1 VNLELVTVGTEL
13 LLGFTVDTNS
23 AEIARRTG
31 AIGVR
36 VLRRTSV
43 GDTDAE
49 IGGAVLE
56 ALARTGAVLTTGG
69 LGPTSDDVTKTA
81 VAAALGAPLRFANHV
96 WDDLLERYQGL
107 GRTPSPSNRTQAM
120 VPEGAVVLRNR
131 WGTAPGLWID
141 APLGLVIMLPGVPRE
156 MRMLLEHEVLP
167 RLAQRAGGHVV
178 RSRTVRT
185 TAIPESTLAD
195 RLGDIERAVA
205 PVTLAYL
212 PGVEGVD
219 LRLTAWGLGSDEADR
234 VLDDACSEVA
244 RRAGEHVYAV
254 DESSLAERLVAELRV
269 RGRRLAVAESC
280 TGGLLGGRITDVPGS
295 SEVFEGGVIA
305 YADAVKQRDLGVPG
319 ALIDAHGAVSE
330 PVAGAMAD
338 AARVRF
344 GTDYGIGV
352 TGIAGPGGGTPL
364 KPVGLV
370 WFAVAGP
377 DGTTT
382 HRAIFPGSREEI
394 RARAAQTGL
403 YLLYRRLATAA
414 TGAVE
419 HPL

>member
-23 AEIARRTG
+23 AEIARRAG

-36 VLRRTSV
+36 VVRRTSV

-56 ALARTGAVLTTGG
+56 ALGRTGAVLSTGG

-81 VAAALGAPLRFANHV
+81 VAAALGLPLRFADHV

-141 APLGLVIMLPGVPRE
+141 SPRGLVIMLPGVPRE

-167 RLAQRAGGHVV
+167 RLAERAGGRVV

-195 RLGDIERAVA
+195 RLGDVEQAVA
-205 PVTLAYL
+205 PATLAYL

-219 LRLTAWGLGSDEADR
+219 LRLTVRGLESDESDR
-234 VLDDACSEVA
+234 VLERASAEVA
-244 RRAGEHVYAV
+244 RRAGEFVYAL
-254 DESSLAERLVAELRV
+254 DESSLAERLVDALRT
-269 RGRRLAVAESC
+269 RGRRVAVAESC
-280 TGGLLGGRITDVPGS
+280 TGGLIGGRITDVPGS
-295 SEVFEGGVIA
+295 SDVFDGGVIA
-305 YADAVKQRDLGVPG
+305 YANAVKRRELGVPPEV
-319 ALIDAHGAVSE
+319 LDVHGAVSE
-330 PVAGAMAD
+330 PVACAMAE
-338 AARVRF
+338 AARTRF

-352 TGIAGPGGGTPL
+352 TGIAGPGGGTPE

-377 DGTTT
+377 DGTSA
-382 HRAIFPGSREEI
+382 HRSIFPGSREEI

-403 YLLYRRLATAA
+403 YLLHRRLGAAPTAA
-414 TGAVE
+414 VE
-419 HPL
+419 YPV

>member
-23 AEIARRTG
+23 AEIARRAG

-36 VLRRTSV
+36 VVRRTSV

-56 ALARTGAVLTTGG
+56 ALARTGAVLSTGG

-81 VAAALGAPLRFANHV
+81 VAAALGLPLRFADHV

-120 VPEGAVVLRNR
+120 VPEGAVVLKNR

-141 APLGLVIMLPGVPRE
+141 GPRGLVIMLPGVPRE

-167 RLAQRAGGHVV
+167 RLAERAGGRVV
-178 RSRTVRT
+178 RSRAVRT

-195 RLGDIERAVA
+195 RLGDIEEAVSPA
-205 PVTLAYL
+205 TLAYL

-219 LRLTAWGLGSDEADR
+219 LRLTVRGLDADESNR
-234 VLDDACSEVA
+234 VLERACAEVA
-244 RRAGEHVYAV
+244 RRAGEYVYAM
-254 DESSLAERLVAELRV
+254 DESSLAERLVHALRT
-269 RGRRLAVAESC
+269 RGRRVAVAESC

-295 SEVFEGGVIA
+295 SDVFEGGVIA
-305 YADAVKQRDLGVPG
+305 YANAVKLRELGV
-319 ALIDAHGAVSE
+319 AEAMLDAQGAVSE
-330 PVAGAMAD
+330 PVACAMAE
-338 AARVRF
+338 AARARF

-352 TGIAGPGGGTPL
+352 TGIAGPGGGTPE

-377 DGTTT
+377 DGTTA
-382 HRAIFPGSREEI
+382 HRSIFPGSREEI
-394 RARAAQTGL
+394 RARAAQTAL
-403 YLLYRRLATAA
+403 YLLYRRLGAA
-414 TGAVE
+414 PTSAVE
-419 HPL
+419 YPI

>member
-23 AEIARRTG
+23 AEIARRAG

-36 VLRRTSV
+36 VVRRTSV

-56 ALARTGAVLTTGG
+56 ALGRTGAVLSTGG

-81 VAAALGAPLRFANHV
+81 VAAALGLPLRFADHV

-141 APLGLVIMLPGVPRE
+141 SPRGLVIMLPGVPRE

-167 RLAQRAGGHVV
+167 RLAERAGGRVV

-195 RLGDIERAVA
+195 RLGDVEQAVA
-205 PVTLAYL
+205 PATLAYL

-219 LRLTAWGLGSDEADR
+219 LRLTVRGLESGESDR
-234 VLDDACSEVA
+234 VLERASAEVA
-244 RRAGEHVYAV
+244 RRAGEFVYAL
-254 DESSLAERLVAELRV
+254 DESSLAERLVDALRT
-269 RGRRLAVAESC
+269 RGRRVAVAESC
-280 TGGLLGGRITDVPGS
+280 TGGLIGGRITDVPGS
-295 SEVFEGGVIA
+295 SDVFDGGVIA
-305 YADAVKQRDLGVPG
+305 YANAVKRRELGVPPEV
-319 ALIDAHGAVSE
+319 LDVHGAVSE
-330 PVAGAMAD
+330 PVACAMAE
-338 AARVRF
+338 AARTRF

-352 TGIAGPGGGTPL
+352 TGIAGPGGGTPE

-377 DGTTT
+377 DGTSA
-382 HRAIFPGSREEI
+382 HRSIFPGSREEI

-403 YLLYRRLATAA
+403 YLLHRRLGAAPTAA
-414 TGAVE
+414 VE
-419 HPL
+419 YPV

>member
-1 VNLELVTVGTEL
+1 VNIELVTVGTEL

-23 AEIARRTG
+23 AEIARRAG
-31 AIGVR
+31 SIGVR
-36 VLRRTSV
+36 VVRRTSV
-43 GDTDAE
+43 GDTEAE

-56 ALARTGAVLTTGG
+56 ALGRTGAVLSTGG

-81 VAAALGAPLRFANHV
+81 VAAALGLPLRFADHV

-107 GRTPSPSNRTQAM
+107 GRTPSPSNRSQAM
-120 VPEGAVVLRNR
+120 VPEGAVVLHNR

-141 APLGLVIMLPGVPRE
+141 SPRGLVIMLPGVPRE

-167 RLAQRAGGHVV
+167 RLAERAGGRVV

-195 RLGDIERAVA
+195 RLGDIEQAVA
-205 PVTLAYL
+205 PATLAYL

-219 LRLTAWGLGSDEADR
+219 LRLTAWGLESDESDR
-234 VLDDACSEVA
+234 VLERACAEVA
-244 RRAGEHVYAV
+244 RRAGEQVYAM
-254 DESSLAERLVAELRV
+254 DESSLAERLVDALRT
-269 RGRRLAVAESC
+269 RGRRVAVAESC

-295 SEVFEGGVIA
+295 SDVFDGGVIA
-305 YADAVKQRDLGVPG
+305 YANAVKLRELGV
-319 ALIDAHGAVSE
+319 AQAMLDADGAVSE
-330 PVAGAMAD
+330 PVACAMAE
-338 AARVRF
+338 AARTRF

-352 TGIAGPGGGTPL
+352 TGIAGPGGGTPE
-364 KPVGLV
+364 KPVGLA

-377 DGTTT
+377 DGTTA
-382 HRAIFPGSREEI
+382 HRSIFPGSREEI
-394 RARAAQTGL
+394 RARAAQTAL
-403 YLLYRRLATAA
+403 FLLYRRLGAGT

-419 HPL
+419 YPL

>member
-1 VNLELVTVGTEL
+1 MNLELVTVGTEL

-23 AEIARRTG
+23 AEIARRAG

-36 VLRRTSV
+36 VVRRTSV

-56 ALARTGAVLTTGG
+56 ALGRTGAVLSTGG

-81 VAAALGAPLRFANHV
+81 VAAALGLPLRFADHV

-141 APLGLVIMLPGVPRE
+141 SPRGLVIMLPGVPRE

-167 RLAQRAGGHVV
+167 RLAERAGGRVV

-195 RLGDIERAVA
+195 RLGDIEQAVA
-205 PVTLAYL
+205 PATLAYL

-219 LRLTAWGLGSDEADR
+219 LRLTVRGLESDESDR
-234 VLDDACSEVA
+234 VLERGCTEVA
-244 RRAGEHVYAV
+244 RRAGEYVYAM
-254 DESSLAERLVAELRV
+254 DDTSLAERLVDALRT
-269 RGRRLAVAESC
+269 RGQRVAVAESC

-295 SEVFEGGVIA
+295 SDVFEGGVIA
-305 YADAVKQRDLGVPG
+305 YANAVKLRELGVPQ
-319 ALIDAHGAVSE
+319 AVLDDQGAVSE
-330 PVAGAMAD
+330 PVACAMAE
-338 AARVRF
+338 AARTRF

-352 TGIAGPGGGTPL
+352 TGIAGPGGGTPE

-377 DGTTT
+377 EGTTA
-382 HRAIFPGSREEI
+382 HRSIFPGSREEI

-403 YLLYRRLATAA
+403 FLLCRRLGAA
-414 TGAVE
+414 PTSAVE
-419 HPL
+419 YPV

>member
-23 AEIARRTG
+23 AEIARRAG

-36 VLRRTSV
+36 VVRRTSV

-56 ALARTGAVLTTGG
+56 ALGRTGAVLSTGG

-81 VAAALGAPLRFANHV
+81 VAAALGLPLRFADHV

-141 APLGLVIMLPGVPRE
+141 SPRGLVIMLPGVPRE

-167 RLAQRAGGHVV
+167 RLAERAGGRVV

-195 RLGDIERAVA
+195 RLGDVEQAVA
-205 PVTLAYL
+205 PATLAYL
-212 PGVEGVD
+212 PGLEGVD
-219 LRLTAWGLGSDEADR
+219 LRLTVQGLESDESDR
-234 VLDDACSEVA
+234 VLERACAEVA
-244 RRAGEHVYAV
+244 RRAGEFVYAL
-254 DESSLAERLVAELRV
+254 DESSLAERLVDALRT
-269 RGRRLAVAESC
+269 REQRLAVAESC
-280 TGGLLGGRITDVPGS
+280 TGGLIGGRITDVPGS
-295 SEVFEGGVIA
+295 SVVFDGGVIA
-305 YADAVKQRDLGVPG
+305 YANAVKLRELGVPQEV
-319 ALIDAHGAVSE
+319 LDAHGAVSE
-330 PVAGAMAD
+330 PVACAMAE
-338 AARVRF
+338 AARTRF

-352 TGIAGPGGGTPL
+352 TGIAGPGGGTPE

-377 DGTTT
+377 DGTSA
-382 HRAIFPGSREEI
+382 HRSIFPGSREEI

-403 YLLYRRLATAA
+403 YLLYRRLGAAPTAA
-414 TGAVE
+414 VE
-419 HPL
+419 YPV

>member
-23 AEIARRTG
+23 AEIARRAG

-36 VLRRTSV
+36 VVRRTSV

-56 ALARTGAVLTTGG
+56 ALARTGAVLSTGG

-81 VAAALGAPLRFANHV
+81 VAAALGLPLRFADHV

-120 VPEGAVVLRNR
+120 VPEGAVVLKNR

-141 APLGLVIMLPGVPRE
+141 SPRGLVVMLPGVPRE

-167 RLAQRAGGHVV
+167 RLAERSGGRVV
-178 RSRTVRT
+178 RSRAVRT

-195 RLGDIERAVA
+195 RLGDIEQAVA
-205 PVTLAYL
+205 PATLAYL

-219 LRLTAWGLGSDEADR
+219 LRLTVRGLDSHESDL
-234 VLDDACSEVA
+234 VLERASAEVA
-244 RRAGEHVYAV
+244 RRAGEFAYAT
-254 DESSLAERLVAELRV
+254 DESSLAERLVHALRA
-269 RGRRLAVAESC
+269 RGRRVAVAESC

-295 SEVFEGGVIA
+295 SDVFEGGVIA
-305 YADAVKQRDLGVPG
+305 YANAVKLRELDVAEAVL
-319 ALIDAHGAVSE
+319 DAEGAVSE
-330 PVAGAMAD
+330 PVACAMAE
-338 AARVRF
+338 AARARF

-352 TGIAGPGGGTPL
+352 TGIAGPGGGTPE

-377 DGTTT
+377 DGTRA
-382 HRAIFPGSREEI
+382 HRSIFPGSREEI
-394 RARAAQTGL
+394 RARAAQTAL
-403 YLLYRRLATAA
+403 YLLYRRL
-414 TGAVE
+414 GAVPTSAVE
-419 HPL
+419 YPI

>member
-23 AEIARRTG
+23 AEIARRAG

-36 VLRRTSV
+36 VVRRTSV

-56 ALARTGAVLTTGG
+56 ALGRTGAVLSTGG

-81 VAAALGAPLRFANHV
+81 VAAALGLPLRFADHV
-96 WDDLLERYQGL
+96 WDDLLARYQGL
-107 GRTPSPSNRTQAM
+107 GRTPSPSNRSQAM

-141 APLGLVIMLPGVPRE
+141 SPRGLVIMLPGVPRE

-167 RLAQRAGGHVV
+167 RLAERAGGRVV

-195 RLGDIERAVA
+195 RLGDIEQAVVPA
-205 PVTLAYL
+205 TLAYL

-219 LRLTAWGLGSDEADR
+219 LRLTVRGLESEESDR
-234 VLDDACSEVA
+234 VLERACAEVA
-244 RRAGEHVYAV
+244 RRAGEFVYAM
-254 DESSLAERLVAELRV
+254 DESSLAERLVGALRT
-269 RGRRLAVAESC
+269 RGRRVAVAESC

-295 SEVFEGGVIA
+295 SDVFEGGVIA
-305 YADAVKQRDLGVPG
+305 YANAVKLRELGVPQ
-319 ALIDAHGAVSE
+319 AVLDAQGAVSE
-330 PVAGAMAD
+330 PVARAMAE
-338 AARVRF
+338 AARTRF
-344 GTDYGIGV
+344 GTDYGVGI
-352 TGIAGPGGGTPL
+352 TGIAGPGGGTPE

-370 WFAVAGP
+370 WFALAAP
-377 DGTTT
+377 EGTTA
-382 HRAIFPGSREEI
+382 HRSIFPGSREEI

-403 YLLYRRLATAA
+403 YLLYRRLGTVPSA
-414 TGAVE
+414 AVE
-419 HPL
+419 YPV

>member
-23 AEIARRTG
+23 AEIARRAG

-36 VLRRTSV
+36 VVRRTSV

-56 ALARTGAVLTTGG
+56 ALGRTGAVLSTGG

-81 VAAALGAPLRFANHV
+81 VAAALGLPLRFADHV

-131 WGTAPGLWID
+131 WGTAPGLWIES
-141 APLGLVIMLPGVPRE
+141 PRGLVIMLPGVPRE

-167 RLAQRAGGHVV
+167 RLAERAGGRVV

-195 RLGDIERAVA
+195 RLGDVEQAVA
-205 PVTLAYL
+205 PATLAYL

-219 LRLTAWGLGSDEADR
+219 LRLTVRGLESDESDR
-234 VLDDACSEVA
+234 VLERAAAEVV
-244 RRAGEHVYAV
+244 RRAGEFVYAL
-254 DESSLAERLVAELRV
+254 DESSLAERLVDALRT
-269 RGRRLAVAESC
+269 RGRRVAVAESC
-280 TGGLLGGRITDVPGS
+280 TGGLIGGRITDVPGS
-295 SEVFEGGVIA
+295 SDVFEGGVIA
-305 YADAVKQRDLGVPG
+305 YANAVKLRELGVPQE
-319 ALIDAHGAVSE
+319 LLDAHGAVSE
-330 PVAGAMAD
+330 PVACAMAE
-338 AARVRF
+338 AARTRF
-344 GTDYGIGV
+344 GTAYGIGV
-352 TGIAGPGGGTPL
+352 TGIAGPGGGTAE

-377 DGTTT
+377 DGTSV
-382 HRAIFPGSREEI
+382 HRSIFPGSREEI

-403 YLLYRRLATAA
+403 YLLYRRLEAAPTAA
-414 TGAVE
+414 VE
-419 HPL
+419 YPV